1 MSRLDSFIRR
11 ALAQRD
17 CLGDAARQIADL
29 PGPVIEL
36 GLGNGRT
43 YDHLRTLLPARE
55 IFVFDRQVMA
65 HPDCVPDARH
75 FFLGDFHA
83 TLPGAMTRLGAPVAL
98 LHGDIGSGNVA
109 KTAVLATWLAPVIR
123 RLLTPGALVVC
134 DQPLLDAGLQ
144 ALETPPS
151 VQAECYFMYRARDD
165 GSPGD

>member
-123 RLLTPGALVVC
+123 RLLTPGAVVVC

-144 ALETPPS
+144 ALETPLS
-151 VQAECYFMYRARDD
+151 VQAERYFMYRAR
-165 GSPGD
+165 SPGD

>member
-43 YDHLRTLLPARE
+43 YDHLRTVLPARE

-123 RLLTPGALVVC
+123 RLLTPGAVVVC

-144 ALETPPS
+144 ALETPLS
-151 VQAECYFMYRARDD
+151 VQAERYFMYRAR
-165 GSPGD
+165 SPGD

>member
-75 FFLGDFHA
+75 FFQGDFRA

-123 RLLTPGALVVC
+123 RVLTPGAVVVC

-151 VQAECYFMYRARDD
+151 VEPERYFMYRA
-165 GSPGD
+165 GDSGFSGD

>member
-83 TLPGAMTRLGAPVAL
+83 TMPGAMTRLGAPVAL

-123 RLLTPGALVVC
+123 RLLTPGAVVVC

-151 VQAECYFMYRARDD
+151 VQAGRYFMYRARDS
-165 GSPGD
+165 GFPGD

>member
-17 CLGDAARQIADL
+17 CLGDAARLIDGL

-43 YDHLRTLLPARE
+43 YGHLRTLLPARE

-75 FFLGDFHA
+75 FFWA
-83 TLPGAMTRLGAPVAL
+83 ISKLPFRAL
-98 LHGDIGSGNVA
+98 YHVSA
-109 KTAVLATWLAPVIR
+109 R
-123 RLLTPGALVVC
+123 RLLYCTAIS
-134 DQPLLDAGLQ
+134 A
-144 ALETPPS
+144 AAMS
-151 VQAECYFMYRARDD
+151 RKRRF
-165 GSPGD
+165 SPHGWRR

>member
-123 RLLTPGALVVC
+123 RLLTPGAVVVC

-151 VQAECYFMYRARDD
+151 VEPERYFMYRA
-165 GSPGD
+165 GESGFSGD

>member
-17 CLGDAARQIADL
+17 CLGDAARLIDGL

-43 YDHLRTLLPARE
+43 YGHLRTLLPARE

-75 FFLGDFHA
+75 FFLGDFQA

-109 KTAVLATWLAPVIR
+109 KTAVLAAWLAPVIR
-123 RLLTPGALVVC
+123 RLLTPGAVVVC

-151 VQAECYFMYRARDD
+151 VEVGHYFMYCASDPVF
-165 GSPGD
+165 PGD

>member
-17 CLGDAARQIADL
+17 CLGDAARQIDGL

-123 RLLTPGALVVC
+123 RLLTPGAVVVC

-144 ALETPPS
+144 ALETPLS
-151 VQAECYFMYRARDD
+151 VQAERYFMYRAR
-165 GSPGD
+165 SPGD